1 MSDTHAYDAI
11 VIGGGHNGLTNA
23 AYLAQAGKR
32 VQLVDGREVDHDA
45 QHASAFDVA
54 TLASQE
60 SIHYGYRRFREEH
73 VDRFGLREWVVIASI
88 VIAFLAAS
96 IAAYVLIE

>member
-1 MSDTHAYDAI
+1 MTKSNLGSETSQSRNPEIEA
-11 VIGGGHNGLTNA
+11 
-23 AYLAQAGKR
+23 
-32 VQLVDGREVDHDA
+32 LVGRYPNLNNDEIATLKHWFKKE
-45 QHASAFDVA
+45 ASAFDVA